1 MINFFQ
7 RNALRVFSSFL
18 LISSFNLH
26 SEERSDA
33 DSFFGREAPNYPS
46 PDNLIGWID
55 SREILDLNGEWSY
68 IVDPMNNGLPESS
81 FFGGF
86 PKNKTQKTGMELIEY
101 NFETASK
108 IQIPG
113 AWNAE
118 DEKLFFYRG
127 PVWLYKKFNYS
138 PKLNALT
145 HLYIE
150 GSNFTTKIFLNGSIV
165 GEFKGGYVPFNFD
178 ISKHLKKG
186 ENILLVQTDNTLSES
201 TVPTKKTDWWPW
213 GGIVGDVY
221 IVETP
226 QQFIQNAYLQLNPEN
241 LSEAFFKLEMN
252 KQFSGHKIKLEIP
265 ELQFKAEYM
274 TNSLGLIKED
284 IKITPQF
291 WSPSN
296 PKLYKVIISSNA
308 ETISDDIGFRSI
320 KTQGQ
325 KIYLNNQEIKFKG
338 ISMHSEPIGISGP
351 AFSVEHFRELLTTA
365 KDLNINFIRAAHYPY
380 TRHLAKV
387 ADQFGLMLWEEIPV
401 YWNIDWSNDE
411 TLDIAKNQIARLVK
425 RDQNRAS
432 VVVWSVANETP
443 LSNPRMKFLNTLI
456 TDIEKFD
463 STRLTTAA
471 LLSGSEEQFRSLVI
485 VLALQGA
492 KSEWVD
498 ANEKYIFQSI
508 LDQANIAVDTQLN
521 FSISIE
527 DPLGDS
533 IDLISY
539 NEYFGWYYVTFF
551 TEQMNISEGT
561 LRKLMFEVMPNIKI
575 TSPFDKP
582 IHISEFGAGAKYGN
596 HTNKIWSEEYQ
607 ANLYKHQ
614 LDMLSKNP
622 QIQGISPWVLKDFR
636 AMLRPLPGIQD
647 FYNRKGLIDEQGN
660 KKQAFDVLADFYENK
675 WNEQISAN

>member
-1 MINFFQ
+1 
-7 RNALRVFSSFL
+7 
-18 LISSFNLH
+18 
-26 SEERSDA
+26 
-33 DSFFGREAPNYPS
+33 
-46 PDNLIGWID
+46 
-55 SREILDLNGEWSY
+55 
-68 IVDPMNNGLPESS
+68 
-81 FFGGF
+81 
-86 PKNKTQKTGMELIEY
+86 
-101 NFETASK
+101 
-108 IQIPG
+108 
-113 AWNAE
+113 
-118 DEKLFFYRG
+118 
-127 PVWLYKKFNYS
+127 
-138 PKLNALT
+138 
-145 HLYIE
+145 
-150 GSNFTTKIFLNGSIV
+150 
-165 GEFKGGYVPFNFD
+165 
-178 ISKHLKKG
+178 
-186 ENILLVQTDNTLSES
+186 
-201 TVPTKKTDWWPW
+201 
-213 GGIVGDVY
+213 
-221 IVETP
+221 
-226 QQFIQNAYLQLNPEN
+226 
-241 LSEAFFKLEMN
+241 
-252 KQFSGHKIKLEIP
+252 
-265 ELQFKAEYM
+265 M

-471 LLSGSEEQFRSLVI
+471 LLSGSEEQFRSLVL

-508 LDQANIAVDTQLN
+508 LDQANIAVNTQLN

-551 TEQMNISEGT
+551 TEQMKISEGT

-614 LDMLSKNP
+614 LDMLSKNS
-622 QIQGISPWVLKDFR
+622 QIKGISPWVFKDFR

-660 KKQAFDVLADFYENK
+660 KKQAFDVLADFYEKK
-675 WNEQISAN
+675 WNE